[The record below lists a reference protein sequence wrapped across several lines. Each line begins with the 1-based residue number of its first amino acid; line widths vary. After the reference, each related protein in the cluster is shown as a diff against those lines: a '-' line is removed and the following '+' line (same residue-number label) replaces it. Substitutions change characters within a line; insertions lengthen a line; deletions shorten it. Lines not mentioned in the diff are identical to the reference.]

1 VYGFSTG
8 WNIRRH
14 ARIADAL
21 DEICELGFQKIELA
35 GLTQPQMRELVSLQK
50 QGAAP
55 QIVGLHSFCPLPPVE
70 RKASFGDLLDLAS
83 RDQKERG
90 QAVEYTKRTIDAAAE
105 LGGQVVIVHLGS
117 VEVDYVPRTL
127 LRWMTA
133 YGPDSGEYRRRL
145 GGLLDERARRAGP
158 HLDAALEGLAEL
170 DTHARSNGVKIGVE
184 NRFMYY
190 QIPNIAELRI
200 ILSQFGE
207 DTAVGYW
214 HDIGHAHMNRIL
226 RVEDQTN
233 VAEDIKRRM
242 IGVHVHDVVTDANV
256 DPAKVDH
263 RAPSTGTVDFVRER
277 ENISDGVLKVVELRR
292 EVDAADV
299 VKGLAY
305 LRRIGF

>member
-1 VYGFSTG
+1 MYGFSTG

-21 DEICELGFQKIELA
+21 DEIRELGFQKIELA
-35 GLTQPQMRELVSLQK
+35 GLTEPQMRELVSLQR

-55 QIVGLHSFCPLPPVE
+55 EIVGLHNFCPLPPVE

-83 RDQKERG
+83 RDLTERR
-90 QAVEYTKRTIDAAAE
+90 QAVDYTKRTIDAAAE
-105 LGGQVVIVHLGS
+105 LGAQVVVVHLGS

-127 LRWMTA
+127 LRWMAA
-133 YGPDSGEYRRRL
+133 YGPNSDDYRRRL
-145 GGLLDERARRAGP
+145 RRLLDERARRVP
-158 HLDAALEGLAEL
+158 QHLAAAMEGLSEL
-170 DTHARSNGVKIGVE
+170 ELHARASGVKIGVE

-190 QIPNIAELRI
+190 QIPNIEQLRE

-242 IGVHVHDVVTDANV
+242 IGVHIHDVATDANV

-292 EVDAADV
+292 EVESADV